1 MSDVDAT
8 ISPEHIKTA
17 LEIREPEWLLAHLL
31 LNDVVF
37 LNTHWARDG
46 VTILV
51 NCNDGFGPY
60 ADCERIKLDE
70 IETLYQLWQ
79 RDSIYGS
86 LAWVIA
92 KRKERT
98 WAHKKI
104 DDRMTARGWDVEA
117 LVRGQLP

>member
-51 NCNDGFGPY
+51 NCNDCFGPY